1 MVDDAGHG
9 HGNRQ
14 PDPEPELV
22 TVNPKSGV
30 PRKRKAREDGQPA
43 QPRRLTRS
51 HEACARCRRKKS
63 KVTCLTPLATFLI
76 VADPDDHY
84 SAIQNTPVARLVSL
98 LV

>member
-1 MVDDAGHG
+1 MDAPNMPPPSMVDDSG

-22 TVNPKSGV
+22 TVNAKSAV

-63 KVTCLTPLATFLI
+63 KVTWLI
-76 VADPDDHY
+76 KLHCP
-84 SAIQNTPVARLVSL
+84 PSL
-98 LV
+98 LMSMYAISSLV